1 MKKSVKTIISF
12 ICVVLVITILV
23 LSLVYKTDIW
33 GNGVDNVNRN
43 SYGKVN
49 PDTWTAVDGLG
60 RTLPTFE
67 EVGEKRQEKF
77 VGMFYWTW
85 HYHHA
90 QNRPA
95 RNATELLLLN
105 PEAVR
110 DFDHPVWTDGG
121 DGVPYYWNE
130 PLFGYYTNLDEYVV
144 RKHAELIAD
153 AGVDVIIFDCT
164 NGTQIWEE
172 GYEILFKIF
181 SEAIDEGVNVP
192 QIAFMLNFNADQDP
206 NTSLHNLYNNI
217 YSKGRYEDL
226 WFLWDGKPLIM
237 ADPDALDEKKEDE
250 KEILDFFTF
259 RRNEPAYF
267 ADDTYISEKNWGWCS
282 DYPQTKYGKTLTGDV
297 EQMCVSVAQ
306 NAADGQLVAMNSGD
320 NVQGRSFT
328 KDGYSY
334 SYKKGDEII
343 TVDSSTENSLLYG
356 LNFQQQWDY
365 AIECDPEFI
374 FVTGWNEWLAG
385 RWSEWQG
392 TENAFPDQF
401 SDEYSRDIEPAN
413 GILKD
418 HYYYQLVANIRKF
431 KGMDTSTVKTT
442 GGTTIDIFGSDS
454 QWDSVA
460 NEYNH
465 YVNSTR
471 KRNADSWEGTHY
483 ESNTMRNDFKN
494 VKVAYDETNIYFR
507 IETVED
513 ITSYKDNAWMRLFI
527 DTDGSGKTPSW
538 EGFEYVINR
547 ENATEN
553 EVIVEKSTGDWNFE
567 KTGTA
572 KYKTE
577 KNVMCLEIP
586 RSALG
591 LKTEKEVNFNFKLS
605 DNMQVDGDILD
616 FYKNGDV
623 APGGRF
629 MFVF

>member
-1 MKKSVKTIISF
+1 MKKYFKII
-12 ICVVLVITILV
+12 IPIVCVVFVITAVTLLV
-23 LSLVYKTDIW
+23 VYKKDIW
-33 GNGVDNVNRN
+33 GNGIDNVNTN
-43 SYGKVN
+43 IYGEVK

-60 RTLPTFE
+60 RTLPTYE
-67 EVGEKRQEKF
+67 EVGGKKQEKF

-95 RNATELLLLN
+95 RNASELLLLN

-110 DFDHPVWTDGG
+110 DFDHPIWTDGG

-130 PLFGYYTNLDEYVV
+130 PLFGYYSNLDEYVV
-144 RKHAELIAD
+144 RKHAEMIAD

-164 NGTQIWEE
+164 NGSETWNN
-172 GYEILFKIF
+172 GYETLFKVF
-181 SEAIDEGVNVP
+181 SEATEEGVNVP
-192 QIAFMLNFNADQDP
+192 QIAFMLPFSDSEDANI
-206 NTSLHNLYNNI
+206 SLHNLYNNI
-217 YSKGRYEDL
+217 YSKSRYKDL
-226 WFLWDGKPLIM
+226 WFIWDNKPLIM
-237 ADPDALDEKKEDE
+237 AHKGSLDSSKVDE
-250 KEILDFFTF
+250 KEILDFFAF
-259 RRNEPAYF
+259 RENEPAYF
-267 ADDTYISEKNWGWCS
+267 TDDKFMSEEKWGWCS
-282 DYPQTKYGKTLTGDV
+282 DYPQAKFGKTLFDGI

-306 NAADGQLVAMNSGD
+306 NAADGELVAMNSGK

-356 LNFQQQWDY
+356 LNFQQQWEY

-413 GILKD
+413 SILKD
-418 HYYYQLVANIRKF
+418 HYYYQLVSNIRRF
-431 KGMDTSTVKTT
+431 KGMDENSIKKT
-442 GGTTIDIFGSDS
+442 GGTTIDILGNDS

-460 NEYNH
+460 NEYKH

-483 ESNTMRNDFKN
+483 ENNTMRNDFKN
-494 VKVAYDETNIYFR
+494 VKVTYDDTKIYFR
-507 IETVED
+507 IETVD
-513 ITSYKDNAWMRLFI
+513 NVTSYKDNAWMRVFI
-527 DTDGSGKTPSW
+527 DTDGSGKLPSW

-567 KTGTA
+567 KTGVG
-572 KYKTE
+572 KYRLD
-577 KNVMCLEIP
+577 KNIMYIEIP
-586 RSALG
+586 RSALD
-591 LKTEKEVNFNFKLS
+591 LDTEEEINFNFKLS

>member
-1 MKKSVKTIISF
+1 MKKYFKII
-12 ICVVLVITILV
+12 IPIVCVVFVITAVTLLV
-23 LSLVYKTDIW
+23 VYKKDIW
-33 GNGVDNVNRN
+33 GNGIDNVNTN
-43 SYGKVN
+43 IYGEVK

-60 RTLPTFE
+60 RTLPTYE
-67 EVGEKRQEKF
+67 EVGGKKQEKF

-95 RNATELLLLN
+95 RNASELLLLN

-110 DFDHPVWTDGG
+110 DFDHPIWTDGG

-130 PLFGYYTNLDEYVV
+130 PLFGYYSNLDEYVV
-144 RKHAELIAD
+144 RKHAEMIAD

-164 NGTQIWEE
+164 NGSETWNN
-172 GYEILFKIF
+172 GYETLFKVF
-181 SEAIDEGVNVP
+181 SEATEEGVNVP
-192 QIAFMLNFNADQDP
+192 QIAFMLPFSDSEDANI
-206 NTSLHNLYNNI
+206 SLHNLYNNI
-217 YSKGRYEDL
+217 YSKSRYKDL
-226 WFLWDGKPLIM
+226 WFIWDNKPLIM
-237 ADPDALDEKKEDE
+237 AHKGSLDSSKVDE
-250 KEILDFFTF
+250 KEILDFFAF
-259 RRNEPAYF
+259 RENEPAYF
-267 ADDTYISEKNWGWCS
+267 TDDKFMSEEKWGWCS
-282 DYPQTKYGKTLTGDV
+282 DYPQAKFGKTLFDGI

-306 NAADGQLVAMNSGD
+306 NAADGELVAMNSGK

-413 GILKD
+413 SILKD
-418 HYYYQLVANIRKF
+418 HYYYQLVSNIRRF
-431 KGMDTSTVKTT
+431 KGMDENSIKKT
-442 GGTTIDIFGSDS
+442 GGTTIDILGNDS

-460 NEYNH
+460 NEYKH

-483 ESNTMRNDFKN
+483 ENNTMRNDFKN
-494 VKVAYDETNIYFR
+494 VKVTYDDTKIYFR
-507 IETVED
+507 IETVD
-513 ITSYKDNAWMRLFI
+513 NVTSYKDNAWMRVFI
-527 DTDGSGKTPSW
+527 DTDGSGKLPSW

-567 KTGTA
+567 KTGVG
-572 KYKTE
+572 KYRLD
-577 KNVMCLEIP
+577 KNIMYIEIP
-586 RSALG
+586 RSALD
-591 LKTEKEVNFNFKLS
+591 LDTEEEINFNFKLS